1 MLDIEQSALRRAE
14 PKYEDVKAK
23 RQIKAKCAARNK
35 MQNGQSNKFS
45 IFTWNVEEGY
55 LYRCNYGQHT
65 AGTIHILHK
74 QRIEHTKTQK

>member
-14 PKYEDVKAK
+14 PKDEDVKAK

-55 LYRCNYGQHT
+55 LYRCGFAIGVKFIGYIWKLDIPCN
-65 AGTIHILHK
+65 
-74 QRIEHTKTQK
+74 